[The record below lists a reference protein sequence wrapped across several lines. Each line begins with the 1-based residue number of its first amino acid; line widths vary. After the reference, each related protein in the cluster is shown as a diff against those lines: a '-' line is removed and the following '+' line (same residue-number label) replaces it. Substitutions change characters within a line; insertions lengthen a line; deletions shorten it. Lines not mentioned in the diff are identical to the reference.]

1 MAKERTKIIQT
12 NRKAYFNY
20 EVLEDFECGVALVGS
35 EVKSIRL
42 GRVSFA
48 DSYVRI
54 DEKGLN
60 LIGLHISPYT
70 HASIQNHEP
79 NRNRRLLLHKHEIR
93 RIKRQVDE
101 KGMTLIPTQVYLKG
115 NLVKIRISLCRG
127 KQLHDKRA
135 AIRERDLSRELRR
148 EMKEFNR

>member
-1 MAKERTKIIQT
+1 MAHDRIKIIQT

-20 EVLEDFECGVALVGS
+20 EVLEDFECGVALQGS

-42 GRVSFA
+42 GRVSFT
-48 DSYVRI
+48 DSYVRL
-54 DEKGLN
+54 DDKGLN
-60 LIGLHISPYT
+60 LVGLHISPYT
-70 HASIQNHEP
+70 HASIHNHEP
-79 NRNRRLLLHKHEIR
+79 DRNRRLLLHKHEIK
-93 RIKRQVDE
+93 RIRRQVEE

-115 NLVKIRISLCRG
+115 NLVKIRVSLCRG

-135 AIRERDLSRELRR
+135 AIRERDVSRELQR